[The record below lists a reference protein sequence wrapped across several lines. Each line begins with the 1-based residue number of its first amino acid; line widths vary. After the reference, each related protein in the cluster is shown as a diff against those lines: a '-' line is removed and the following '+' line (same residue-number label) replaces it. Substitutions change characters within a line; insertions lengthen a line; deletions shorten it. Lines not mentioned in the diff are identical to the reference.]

1 MSYMTVRNHARQAE
15 TEANSGNDTA
25 AVAALAQAVQAL
37 ARAIEEDM
45 RKIKQDIDHLQSRI
59 R

>member
-1 MSYMTVRNHARQAE
+1 MTVRNHARQAE